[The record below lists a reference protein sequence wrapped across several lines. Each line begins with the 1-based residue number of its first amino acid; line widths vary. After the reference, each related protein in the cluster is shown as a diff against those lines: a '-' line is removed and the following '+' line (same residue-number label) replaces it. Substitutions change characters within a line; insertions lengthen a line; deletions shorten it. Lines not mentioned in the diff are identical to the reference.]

1 MDQLPVEMQQIG
13 KEMESVQ
20 LEVEKKL
27 RPMIRDQFM

>member
-1 MDQLPVEMQQIG
+1 MDQMPIEMQQIG

-20 LEVEKKL
+20 MEVERKL